1 MTEGKTRRRRGN
13 ADVEAL
19 QDFLEDEL
27 ITRVLR
33 VVKSGKEATVYCCE
47 AGPSVGTEFVAA
59 KVYRSREGRGFQ
71 NDAVYQEGRV
81 VLDGRIKRAMEKK
94 TRKGR
99 EVSFGM
105 WIGHEFEALTRLH
118 AAGAR
123 VPRPIAS
130 GESALLLEFIG
141 EAGLAAPPLHML
153 EPTPAEARELW
164 EQIAGNVELFLSVNL
179 IHGDL
184 SPYNIL
190 VDAGGARII
199 DFPQAVDPRYNRS
212 AFDLLLRDLENVYE
226 FLSLWG
232 ARSYPRDVARGM
244 WDRQVSIPVG
254 QQAKR

>member
-1 MTEGKTRRRRGN
+1 MTEGKTRKRRGN

-19 QDFLEDEL
+19 SDFLEDEL
-27 ITRVLR
+27 IARVLR

-47 AGPSVGTEFVAA
+47 AGPSIGAEYVAA
-59 KVYRSREGRGFQ
+59 KVYRSRQGRGFQ

-81 VLDGRIKRAMEKK
+81 VLDGRIRRALEKK

-105 WIGHEFEALTRLH
+105 WIGHEFETLTRLH
-118 AAGAR
+118 AVGAR
-123 VPRPIAS
+123 VPQPIAS
-130 GESALLLEFIG
+130 AESALLLEFIG
-141 EAGLAAPPLHML
+141 EAGIAAPPLHML
-153 EPTPAEARELW
+153 EPTPAEARQWW
-164 EQIAGNVELFLSVNL
+164 EQVAADVELFLSVNV

-190 VDAGGARII
+190 VDGTGARII

-212 AFDLLLRDLENVYE
+212 GFELLLRDLENVYE

-232 ARSYPRDVARGM
+232 ARDYPRDLARGM

-254 QQAKR
+254 QQARR